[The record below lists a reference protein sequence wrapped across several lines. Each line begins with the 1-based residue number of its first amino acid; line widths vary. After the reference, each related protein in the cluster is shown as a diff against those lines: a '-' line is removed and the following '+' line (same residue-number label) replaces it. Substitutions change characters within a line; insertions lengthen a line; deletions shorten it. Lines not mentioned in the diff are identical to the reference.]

1 MSHHV
6 CHPQDPSTPTHLT
19 KEKLQ
24 RDVLFSTST
33 IKSNDQDQNPACNI
47 IDSALISSLRA
58 SQSSTVVVVQYLPQ
72 IFQIYIISAT
82 LLKTYIMARN
92 HHGFDLEEGRS
103 SDAGRPP
110 TFSSTTVE
118 RDIEE
123 GCISSSSSSYSLSTS
138 TDEVSLEHS
147 RSLDPPG
154 EAPEHRLS
162 VDTDMHVPHDIPQ
175 EMSD

>member
-1 MSHHV
+1 
-6 CHPQDPSTPTHLT
+6 
-19 KEKLQ
+19 
-24 RDVLFSTST
+24 
-33 IKSNDQDQNPACNI
+33 
-47 IDSALISSLRA
+47 
-58 SQSSTVVVVQYLPQ
+58 
-72 IFQIYIISAT
+72 
-82 LLKTYIMARN
+82 MARN
-92 HHGFDLEEGRS
+92 HHDHFDLEEGRS

-123 GCISSSSSSYSLSTS
+123 GCISSSSSSSSSSFSTS